1 MAEKVLYLEG
11 LRGLAAFTVFLG
23 HFFPLYIR
31 IPALLTFAYIG
42 RNFSI
47 CVFFVLSGF
56 VLTYSFFRTGRHET
70 LVSGAVRRYI
80 RLLVPILFVLVLVYV
95 LIYPGPE
102 DLFDIHAFTMMISQ
116 AFWGVFL
123 QGQSAYLPNVEDYTG
138 VLWTITI
145 EFIGSFLVFS
155 FAALFGQ
162 LRNRGVFYLAA
173 MALFLNTY
181 FFAFIL
187 GMILADGYTNKFF
200 TRFRFSTPWILL
212 PIGVIVAAS
221 AAYPVALFGQLLNHG
236 MAELAA
242 IFTTTGPF
250 AATTLFQIGGNV
262 PVEDFFHIIGAAAL
276 LFLILNYERMQS
288 VLSTTV
294 PVFLGKISFSLYL
307 IHMVVILT
315 FSVFMMSIFFNN
327 PADPANG
334 TIVLVFTIPILFLL
348 SYLMYRYIDKPGTVL
363 AKKIYARYFFRENNS

>member
-1 MAEKVLYLEG
+1 MAEKLLYLEG

-47 CVFFVLSGF
+47 CIFFVLSGF
-56 VLTYSFFRTGRHET
+56 VLTYAFFRTGRHET

-95 LIYPGPE
+95 LIYPGLK
-102 DLFDIHAFTMMISQ
+102 DLLDIRAFTMMISQ

-123 QGQSAYLPNVEDYTG
+123 QCQSAYLPDVEDYTG

-145 EFIGSFLVFS
+145 EFIGSFIVFS

-162 LRNRGVFYLAA
+162 LRNRWVFYLAA
-173 MALFLNTY
+173 LALFLNTY
-181 FFAFIL
+181 FLAFIF

-200 TRFRFSTPWILL
+200 TRFRFRTAWILL
-212 PIGVIVAAS
+212 PIGAFAAAS
-221 AAYPVALFGQLLNHG
+221 AAYPVSVFGETINYGLAG
-236 MAELAA
+236 LAA
-242 IFTTTGPF
+242 TFTTTGPF
-250 AATTLFQIGGNV
+250 AATTLFQVGGNI
-262 PVEDFFHIIGAAAL
+262 PTEDFIHIIGATAL
-276 LFLILNYERMQS
+276 LFLLLNCVGLRS
-288 VLSTTV
+288 VLSTIV

-315 FSVFMMSIFFNN
+315 FSVFVMSNFFDN

-334 TIVLVFTIPILFLL
+334 MIVLLFTIPILFLL
-348 SYLMYRYIDKPGTVL
+348 SYLMYLYIDKPGTVL
-363 AKKIYARYFFRENNS
+363 AKKIYTRYFSRENTS